1 MEKLLERRKREFRSA
16 GLTVFVAATGLLVL
30 RIAFNLLGDRV
41 SDLAAD
47 VLFSCCMQ
55 IGVLLLCTFACL
67 RLSLKRNTRGVLE
80 YANVRK
86 PSLKVMLLCI
96 PLGVCVFVA
105 TIGVSTIWLA
115 ILMSFGYQPSSGTPL
130 PEKFSFGMLMLE
142 LFITAV
148 LPGVCEE
155 FTNRGAYL
163 TALRNTFSK
172 RVTVVLCG
180 VAFGLFHQNITQV
193 FYASCFGMLMAYLVI
208 EGKSIFPA
216 MVVHFTNNAL
226 SVYTDYASAYDLP
239 LSSFF
244 GWLSSSL
251 ENNFAV
257 VGMLFVLTCAAG
269 VFLYILI
276 IKLSR
281 RHAKGGVEGV
291 RALDEEPEG
300 GEYLAP
306 TLLYKPSLGD
316 WALYI
321 GALVMTV
328 LTTVATFIWGL

>member
-16 GLTVFVAATGLLVL
+16 GLTVFAAATGLLALRVL
-30 RIAFNLLGDRV
+30 FNLLGDAL
-41 SDLAAD
+41 SDLASD
-47 VLFSCCMQ
+47 VLFSCLMQ
-55 IGVLLLCTFACL
+55 IGVLLIGTFVCL
-67 RLSLKRNTRGVLE
+67 RLTLRRSTLGVLE
-80 YANVRK
+80 YANVRR
-86 PSLKVMLLCI
+86 PSWKIMLLCV
-96 PLGVCVFVA
+96 PLGICVYVA
-105 TIGVSTIWLA
+105 TIGVSTVWLA
-115 ILMSFGYQPSSGTPL
+115 ILMGFGYTPSSGTPL
-130 PEKFSFGMLMLE
+130 PESFSFGALALE

-208 EGKSIFPA
+208 EGRSVFPA

-226 SVYTDYASAYDLP
+226 SVYTDYASAYDIP
-239 LSSFF
+239 LS
-244 GWLSSSL
+244 GLMRWLSASIESR
-251 ENNFAV
+251 FALLAF
-257 VGMLFVLTCAAG
+257 LFVLTCAAG
-269 VFLYILI
+269 VLLYIFI

-281 RHAKGGVEGV
+281 KHACSEMNGIRVLG
-291 RALDEEPEG
+291 DEPEG

-306 TLLYKPSLGD
+306 TLLYKPTLAD
-316 WALYI
+316 WTPYI